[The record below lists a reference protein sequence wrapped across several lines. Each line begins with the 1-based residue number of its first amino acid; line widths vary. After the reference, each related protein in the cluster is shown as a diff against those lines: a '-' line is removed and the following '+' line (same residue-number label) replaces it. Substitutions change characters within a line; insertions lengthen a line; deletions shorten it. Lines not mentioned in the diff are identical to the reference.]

1 MFKITTRWMMAIIT
15 IISALYAYL
24 VLAAGFD
31 TDSVAHGLSG
41 VLVWFAGIVGSAA
54 VVTLLLI
61 GESELQGKDALRRL
75 VALCIGMGF
84 TALALWPN
92 ELSPKDSLPLL
103 LAGAALAAFVTTCW
117 VVPKADVPATT
128 DGLFFMAM
136 MLILG
141 ASVFTW
147 KLGFGF
153 FWDIHPVLGS
163 IVSASFLLLSFGGM
177 ILIHQRAGRFPVRQ
191 LIA

>member
-15 IISALYAYL
+15 IVSALYVYL

-31 TDSVAHGLSG
+31 TDSIARGLSG
-41 VLVWFAGIVGSAA
+41 VLTWFAGIASVAA

-61 GESELQGKDALRRL
+61 GEDELQGKDALRRL

-84 TALALWPN
+84 TAFALWPN

-103 LAGAALAAFVTTCW
+103 LAGAALASFVMTCW
-117 VVPKADVPATT
+117 VVPRGDVPATT

-153 FWDIHPVLGS
+153 FWDLHPVLGS
-163 IVSASFLLLSFGGM
+163 LVSASFLLLSFGGV

>member
-1 MFKITTRWMMAIIT
+1 MFKITTRWMMGIIT
-15 IISALYAYL
+15 IIAVAYAYL

-41 VLVWFAGIVGSAA
+41 VLAWSAGLIGFAGA
-54 VVTLLLI
+54 VTLMLI
-61 GESELQGKDALRRL
+61 GKSEPRGKDVLQRL
-75 VALCIGMGF
+75 VALCIGIGF
-84 TALALWPN
+84 TAFALWPN
-92 ELSPKDSLPLL
+92 ELSPGDSLPLL
-103 LAGAALAAFVTTCW
+103 LIGAGVASFVMTCW
-117 VVPKADVPATT
+117 VVPRDDVPTTT

-141 ASVFTW
+141 ISALTW

-153 FWDIHPVLGS
+153 FWDLHPVLGLL
-163 IVSASFLLLSFGGM
+163 VSTSFLLLSFGGM